1 MTAASRPLV
10 GITTYPR
17 EGSER
22 EIFSLPT
29 GYVDGL
35 RLAGAIPVLL
45 APGED
50 APLELLDAL
59 DALCFAGGGDLDPE
73 RLGVAPHVSHY
84 GVSPERDSFE
94 LALMGGA
101 LERGMPLLAICRG
114 MQVLNVMLG
123 GSLHAHL
130 PEVVGDAVTHRRVER
145 IEPGVVRLLPAPH
158 DVRLEPTSGLA
169 AIYEKTEL
177 HIASW
182 HHQAVDRP
190 GSGLRPV
197 AWAPD
202 DSIEALELVGE
213 PQVLAVQW
221 HPELQI
227 EPGSPQLRL
236 FRALAERAA
245 ERR

>member
-1 MTAASRPLV
+1 VSGRPLV

-29 GYVDGL
+29 AYVDAM
-35 RLAGAIPVLL
+35 RRAGAIPVLL
-45 APGED
+45 TPGED
-50 APLELLDAL
+50 AAGELLDAL
-59 DALCFAGGGDLDPE
+59 DAICFAGGGDLDPE
-73 RLGVAPHVSHY
+73 RLGAPAHPANY
-84 GVSPERDSFE
+84 GINTERDAFE

-114 MQVLNVMLG
+114 MQVLNVTLG

-130 PEVVGDAVTHRRVER
+130 PEVVGDAVTHRLVER
-145 IEPGVVRLLPAPH
+145 IEPGVVRLLPAH
-158 DVRLEPTSGLA
+158 HEVRLAPSSGLA
-169 AIYEKTEL
+169 GIYEKTEL
-177 HIASW
+177 HVASW
-182 HHQAVDRP
+182 HHQAVDRL
-190 GSGLRPV
+190 GNGLRPV

-202 DSIEALELVGE
+202 DSIEALELGGE

-236 FRALAERAA
+236 FRALVERTA